1 MREDEGVGYNVR
13 AYAVDLDRLRSLVG
27 SGDEALLATL
37 ASEHARALA
46 EVDRIDAGAPSVV
59 SAAEALAALVHG
71 RMEDGESNFKY
82 GYALELACRQ
92 LGQELSNQHW
102 SAMHGEW
109 FDAVEDAFTELGGKT
124 KVSNDVF
131 WSGPPVELPFID
143 DFPAIGTVPAES
155 VKPLLAELEAVLA
168 KARSSQENAA
178 LRELLGWLRIADRD
192 ALGIVTFYY

>member
-1 MREDEGVGYNVR
+1 PTIARPLCLLAR
-13 AYAVDLDRLRSLVG
+13 AFPQAELRALVG
-27 SGDEALLATL
+27 SGDEALIATL
-37 ASEHARALA
+37 VSEHDHALA
-46 EVDRIDAGAPSVV
+46 EVDRLDAGAPS
-59 SAAEALAALVHG
+59 AAEAVAALVRGH
-71 RMEDGESNFKY
+71 MEDGESNFKY

-102 SAMHGEW
+102 SRMHGEW

-143 DFPAIGTVPAES
+143 DFPAIGTVPAEG
-155 VKPLLAELEAVLA
+155 VKPLLAELDAALA

-178 LRELLGWLRIADRD
+178 LRELLAWLRIADRD

>member
-1 MREDEGVGYNVR
+1 MGYNVQ
-13 AYAVDLDRLRSLVG
+13 AYAIDLERLRAAVG

-37 ASEHARALA
+37 TREHAHAL
-46 EVDRIDAGAPSVV
+46 EEIDRLDPPGVI
-59 SAAEALAALVHG
+59 SAADALAALIHG
-71 RMEDGESNFKY
+71 RMHSGESNFKY
-82 GYALELACRQ
+82 GYALELACRA
-92 LGQELSNQHW
+92 LGQPLSNEHW

-109 FDAVEDAFTELGGKT
+109 FDAVEDAFTALGGKT

-143 DFPAIGTVPAES
+143 DFPAIGTVPAEG
-155 VKPLLAELEAVLA
+155 VKPLLAELEAALE
-168 KARSSQENAA
+168 KARGSQENAA

>member
-1 MREDEGVGYNVR
+1 MGYNVR

-27 SGDEALLATL
+27 SGDESLIATL
-37 ASEHARALA
+37 VSEHAHTLR
-46 EVDRIDAGAPSVV
+46 EVDRLDLGTAESAP
-59 SAAEALAALVHG
+59 SAAEALAQLVHG
-71 RMEDGESNFKY
+71 RMDDGESNFKY

-92 LGQELSNQHW
+92 LGQELSNQYW
-102 SAMHGEW
+102 SQMHGEW

-143 DFPAIGTVPAES
+143 DFPAIGTVRAEG
-155 VKPLLAELEAVLA
+155 VRPLLAELDDALT
-168 KARSSQENAA
+168 KARSSQAHAA
-178 LRELLGWLRIADRD
+178 LRELHGWLLIADRD